1 MDKAGLGQTPLSQW
15 FMWLAIVG
23 IVLLIL
29 VHGRPFLVPIVVG
42 FLIFTVLSAGID
54 KVSRIRMGRVSPP
67 YWLAAIFGLVVLG
80 ALLIFIYSIVSGELL
95 LMIAEWPTML
105 ERLQGVVASLSEW
118 LGQDLAEAFRLSL
131 GDFNIVDGLRGLVTP
146 AGVAIASIVVVLLY
160 VGFMFV
166 ESGYFPQK
174 IDRLFTDPARAAEV
188 KETGR
193 QIVAGVHRYLL
204 FKTLL
209 SAGNTLAAYAVLK
222 IIGVDFAETWA
233 MLTFFLNFIPK
244 IGSITA
250 TVLPSLFALLQFQEF
265 QPVFLTVVGL
275 ALVHGLTGEV
285 IEPMVMGKSLNLSSL
300 VIMAALTFWAMV
312 WGVAGAFLAV
322 PLMAVILTICAKIP
336 ALRPVAILL
345 SSDGDI
351 DDDRPRPAPAPPA
364 AKPPARTRKKA

>member
-1 MDKAGLGQTPLSQW
+1 MDKAGLGQAPLSQW
-15 FMWLAIVG
+15 FMGLSITG
-23 IVLLIL
+23 IVLLLL
-29 VHGRPFLVPIVVG
+29 VYGRPFLVPIVVG

-54 KVSRIRMGRVSPP
+54 RVSRIRMGRVSPP
-67 YWLAAIFGLVVLG
+67 YWLAAIVGLVVLG
-80 ALLIFIYSIVSGELL
+80 AIMVLIYSIVSGELMM
-95 LMIAEWPTML
+95 MIAEWPTML
-105 ERLQGVVASLSEW
+105 ERFQGVVASLSEW
-118 LGQDLAEAFRLSL
+118 LGQDLAEPLQLALA
-131 GDFNIVDGLRGLVTP
+131 DFDIVNGLRGLVTP

-166 ESGYFPQK
+166 ESGHFPQK

-188 KETGR
+188 RETGR
-193 QIVAGVHRYLL
+193 RIIAGVHRYLL
-204 FKTLL
+204 LKTLL

-244 IGSITA
+244 IGSITG

-275 ALVHGLTGEV
+275 GLVHGITGEV
-285 IEPMVMGKSLNLSSL
+285 VEPMVMGKTLNLSSL

-322 PLMAVILTICAKIP
+322 PLMAVILTICSKIP
-336 ALRPVAILL
+336 ALRPVAIML

-351 DDDRPRPAPAPPA
+351 DVDAPSRAAAATAP
-364 AKPPARTRKKA
+364 KPARRARKA

>member
-1 MDKAGLGQTPLSQW
+1 MEKAGLGHTPLSQW
-15 FMWLAIVG
+15 FMWLAITG

-29 VHGRPFLVPIVVG
+29 IYGRPFLVPIVVG

-54 KVSRIRMGRVSPP
+54 KVSRVRMGRVSPP
-67 YWLAAIFGLVVLG
+67 YWLAAILGLVVLG
-80 ALLIFIYSIVSGELL
+80 AILIFIYSIVSGELMM
-95 LMIAEWPTML
+95 MIAEWPTML

-166 ESGYFPQK
+166 ESGHFPQK

-188 KETGR
+188 KETAR
-193 QIVAGVHRYLL
+193 RIIAGVHRYLL

-209 SAGNTLAAYAVLK
+209 SAGNTLAAYVVLR
-222 IIGVDFAETWA
+222 ILGVDFAETWA
-233 MLTFFLNFIPK
+233 LLTFFLNFIPK

-275 ALVHGLTGEV
+275 AVVHGLTGEV
-285 IEPMVMGKSLNLSSL
+285 IEPMVMGRTLNLSSL

-322 PLMAVILTICAKIP
+322 PLMAVILTICSKIP

-351 DDDRPRPAPAPPA
+351 DMEEPASAKAGPAGRAPKGSA
-364 AKPPARTRKKA
+364 